1 MWGEAMSKV
10 GLLALS
16 LAMTFPVAAGA
27 QQKSPLQPNSC
38 QKFGANVPGAA
49 AQDLLYLK
57 AACVAARAG
66 VTSPANGPLS
76 RDELISILMLMSLPE
91 HGTSHTS

>member
-1 MWGEAMSKV
+1 MRAMRKL
-10 GLLALS
+10 GLLAVAVAS
-16 LAMTFPVAAGA
+16 LFPLAAEAQPKIPVAA
-27 QQKSPLQPNSC
+27 NSC

-49 AQDLLYLK
+49 SQDLLYLK

-91 HGTSHTS
+91 RPTSHAS